1 MNNVPPRIQ
10 TLRDGGTTPP
20 TSDCFTPRTMDGND
34 AAFKGVKYGNTI
46 EGPYRNPGQLATRAI
61 WIVTALLVLAAAV
74 LIFAYR

>member
-10 TLRDGGTTPP
+10 TLRDGGATPP

-34 AAFKGVKYGNTI
+34 AAFKGVKYGSTI
-46 EGPYRNPGQLATRAI
+46 EGPYRNPGQMATRAI
-61 WIVTALLVLAAAV
+61 WIVTVLLMIAAAV